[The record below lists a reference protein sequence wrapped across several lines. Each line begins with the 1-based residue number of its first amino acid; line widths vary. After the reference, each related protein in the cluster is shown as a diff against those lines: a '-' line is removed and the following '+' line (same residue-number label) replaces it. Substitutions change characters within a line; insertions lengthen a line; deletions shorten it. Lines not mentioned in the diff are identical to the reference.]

1 MKTITTNKKVL
12 LNAVATA
19 NNYTSKDG
27 EFAGTITLNG
37 VNGQMEVKATDMIQT
52 IVFKNIAFVSSDLT
66 DNDFAPVTLDGKKF
80 STVLKVAKAD
90 EVAIEFADDHIVI
103 KSGRSRARIETM
115 AKVQDIVLEK
125 GYGKSLDLGECFDG
139 MRYLTHAID
148 ANNPKFELNG
158 LLLEADGSNLI
169 MAATDTRRLATV
181 SKSSSTEDVS
191 IILPKEAILT
201 LNKLFSGMDIEAEAD
216 EHTFSVYS
224 PFVDYETK
232 LISGEFPDFQ
242 RIIPKIFSHIITLD
256 TKQFAELITEA
267 SIFEQDIIINV
278 SQDEITASDLSGST
292 EAIMPRSETMRSSAE
307 FKFAVN
313 SKYILDVLTN
323 TSSEE
328 VDLCF
333 NETNLPFMLKVGGD
347 TQEVIMPV
355 TLPEENEV
363 EEAA

>member
-1 MKTITTNKKVL
+1 MKKITTNTKTL
-12 LNAVATA
+12 LNAVAAA

-27 EFAGTITLNG
+27 DFAGAVTLNG
-37 VNGQMEVKATDMIQT
+37 VNGQMEVKATDMMQT
-52 IVFKNIAFVSSDLT
+52 IVFKNIAFTSSDLT
-66 DNDFAPVTLDGKKF
+66 DNNFAPVTLEGKKLA
-80 STVLKVAKAD
+80 TVLKVAKSD
-90 EVAIEFADDHIVI
+90 EVVIEIADGYITV
-103 KSGRSRARIETM
+103 KSGRSRAKVETM

-125 GYGKSLDLGECFDG
+125 GYGKNLDLGECFDG

-158 LLLEADGSNLI
+158 LLLETDGSNLI

-201 LNKLFSGMDIEAEAD
+201 LKKLFSGVDIEAEAD
-216 EHTFSVYS
+216 EHIFSIYS

-232 LISGEFPDFQ
+232 LISGLFPDFQ
-242 RIIPKIFSHIITLD
+242 RIIPKTFSQTLVLD
-256 TKQFAELITEA
+256 TKDFAELIIEA

-278 SQDEITASDLSGST
+278 SQDEITASDLSGNT
-292 EAIMPRSETMRSSAE
+292 EAIMPRSETMHSSTE

-313 SKYILDVLTN
+313 SKYVLDVLSN
-323 TSSEE
+323 TDGEE
-328 VDLCF
+328 VELCF
-333 NETNLPFMLKVGGD
+333 NETNLPFVLKADSD